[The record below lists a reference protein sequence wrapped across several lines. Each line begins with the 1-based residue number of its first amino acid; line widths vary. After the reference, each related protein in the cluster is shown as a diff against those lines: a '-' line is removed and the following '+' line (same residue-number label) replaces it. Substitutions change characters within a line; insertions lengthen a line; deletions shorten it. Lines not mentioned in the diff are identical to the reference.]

1 MADMVN
7 GIFFKTPHDNAPD
20 WVKRKVSVN
29 VEQFIQYL
37 QENANEKG
45 YVNFD
50 LNEAR
55 SGHWYLQKDDWKPD
69 GQKAEQSSRPAHQE
83 HTGTPFQSYKPGPK
97 PTDFNSGGG
106 KARFEDDIPF
116 SYHRD

>member
-1 MADMVN
+1 MAEMVN
-7 GIFFKTPHDNAPD
+7 GMFFKTPHDNAPD

-37 QENANEKG
+37 HDNVNESG

-69 GQKAEQSSRPAHQE
+69 GQSQQPPAQE
-83 HTGTPFQSYKPGPK
+83 SKPQQFQSYKPAAQNPGPGE
-97 PTDFNSGGG
+97 FSGGG
-106 KARFEDDIPF
+106 GSFNPKDDIPF
-116 SYHRD
+116 